1 MAAVIA
7 FEDVSVAYGGRDGL
21 RDVTLEVAAGELCVL
36 VGPSGAGKST
46 LLRLVNRLV
55 APSAGV
61 VRVRGEDIARNDPI
75 RLRRSIGYAI
85 QSVGLFP
92 HRTVGENIA
101 TVPRLLG
108 WPEPRIAARIPELL
122 ALLRLDADLAAR
134 YPHTLSGGQAQRVG
148 LARALAADPD
158 LLLMDE
164 PFGAAD
170 PILRRALR
178 AELRRIHAV
187 TGKTILLV
195 THDAEEALELAT
207 RVVVLR
213 DGRVLAAGAPLE
225 LIRAADPFVRDL
237 LGGDAPALRRL
248 GLVTVAA
255 AMAATAAPAGAPVIA
270 PGASL
275 SDALSLMLETR
286 AEVLAVG
293 EDGRTLGSLGLPGLL
308 RAVPMPAPA

>member
-1 MAAVIA
+1 MAAMIG
-7 FEDVSVAYGGRDGL
+7 FEHVSVAYEGGQGL
-21 RDVTLEVAAGELCVL
+21 HGVTLEVAAGELCVL

-61 VRVRGEDIARNDPI
+61 VRVRGQDVAGSDPV

-108 WPEPRIAARIPELL
+108 WPEPRIADRVQALL
-122 ALLRLDADLAAR
+122 ALLRLDPDLAGR
-134 YPHTLSGGQAQRVG
+134 YPQTLSGGQAQRVG

-178 AELRRIHAV
+178 TELRQIHAA

-195 THDAEEALELAT
+195 THDAQEALELAT
-207 RVVVLR
+207 RLVVLR
-213 DGRVLAAGAPLE
+213 DGRVLAAGTPLE
-225 LIRAADPFVRDL
+225 LVGAADPFLREL

-248 GLVTVAA
+248 GLMTVAA
-255 AMAATAAPAGAPVIA
+255 AMAPLPPPAGVPAIR
-270 PGASL
+270 PGVSL
-275 SDALSLMLETR
+275 QDALSLMLEAR
-286 AEVLAVG
+286 AEVLAVA
-293 EDGRTLGSLGLPGLL
+293 EDGRVLGSLSLAGLL
-308 RAVPMPAPA
+308 QAAPVPAPA

>member
-1 MAAVIA
+1 MAAMIG
-7 FEDVSVAYGGRDGL
+7 FEDVSVTYGDRDGL
-21 RDVTLEVAAGELCVL
+21 RDVTLEVEAGELCVL

-61 VRVRGEDIARNDPI
+61 VRVGGQDVAGSDPV

-108 WPEPRIAARIPELL
+108 WTAPRIAERVRELL
-122 ALLRLDADLAAR
+122 ALLRLDPDLAGR

-170 PILRRALR
+170 PILRRTLR
-178 AELRRIHAV
+178 AELRQIHAA

-207 RVVVLR
+207 RLVVLR
-213 DGRVLAAGAPLE
+213 DGRILAAGTPLD
-225 LIRAADPFVRDL
+225 LLGAADPFLREL

-248 GLVTVAA
+248 GLMTVAA
-255 AMAATAAPAGAPVIA
+255 AMASPLPPAGAPAIR
-270 PGASL
+270 PDASL
-275 SDALSLMLETR
+275 ADALSLMLEAR
-286 AEVLAVG
+286 VEVLAVV
-293 EDGRTLGSLGLPGLL
+293 EDGRLLGSLGLAGLMQ
-308 RAVPMPAPA
+308 AAPVPAPA

>member
-1 MAAVIA
+1 MAAMIG
-7 FEDVSVAYGGRDGL
+7 FEEVSVAYGDRDGL

-61 VRVRGEDIARNDPI
+61 VRVRGQDIAESDPV

-101 TVPRLLG
+101 IVPCLLG
-108 WPEPRIAARIPELL
+108 WPEPRIADRVQALL
-122 ALLRLDADLAAR
+122 ALLRLDPDLAGR
-134 YPHTLSGGQAQRVG
+134 YPQTLSGGQAQRVG

-178 AELRRIHAV
+178 AELRQIHAA

-195 THDAEEALELAT
+195 THDAQEALELAT
-207 RVVVLR
+207 RLVVLR
-213 DGRVLAAGAPLE
+213 DGCVLAAGTPLE
-225 LIRAADPFVRDL
+225 LVGAADPFLREL

-248 GLVTVAA
+248 GLMTVAA
-255 AMAATAAPAGAPVIA
+255 AMAPLPPPAGVPAIRPD
-270 PGASL
+270 ASL
-275 SDALSLMLETR
+275 QDALSLMLEAR
-286 AEVLAVG
+286 GEVLAVA
-293 EDGRTLGSLGLPGLL
+293 EDGRVLGSLSLAGLL
-308 RAVPMPAPA
+308 QAAPVPAPA